1 MFWDHTFLW
10 LFLSNKLVYVYA
22 SRFYPLNLFII
33 KLIFW
38 ENYWFS
44 GHGFYMKRNQN
55 IIFQMSYNSS
65 SYIDMKF
72 LAYGM
77 SKLYVTSAKITS
89 SPLQKFWHPF

>member
-1 MFWDHTFLW
+1 
-10 LFLSNKLVYVYA
+10 
-22 SRFYPLNLFII
+22 
-33 KLIFW
+33 
-38 ENYWFS
+38 
-44 GHGFYMKRNQN
+44 MKRNQN
-55 IIFQMSYNSS
+55 IIFLMSYNSS